1 MCSMIIISTFLKKL
15 FLFSLTVFVISIVS
29 PSIFPQT
36 MKNPIDIKMNVVSS
50 TISPGQSSAINNIN
64 TVDELEEII
73 IHHQISIV

>member
-1 MCSMIIISTFLKKL
+1 
-15 FLFSLTVFVISIVS
+15 
-29 PSIFPQT
+29 